1 MTIKMVFLYNDVYC
15 IRRLALERIDTM
27 EEAMAILEFAGHN
40 LAKQRKIAGLTQAE
54 LAARSKVS
62 RATIAAIENGAA
74 DPKLTTIIA
83 ICAGISPNA
92 WVQLIQD
99 MWQSHV
105 EKLACA
111 AMDHAGVAQEQ
122 AAAGGKMLGGT
133 AVTGSAGATVGA
145 TLGSAIGSVGSFG
158 AIVGGVV
165 GAILAGKKD

>member
-1 MTIKMVFLYNDVYC
+1 
-15 IRRLALERIDTM
+15 M

-111 AMDHAGVAQEQ
+111 AMDHTGVAQEQ
-122 AAAGGKMLGGT
+122 AAAGGKMLGET
-133 AVTGSAGATVGA
+133 SFTGSAGATMGA
-145 TLGSAIGSVGSFG
+145 TLGTAIGSVGSFG

-165 GAILAGKKD
+165 GAILAGKKEL